1 MYVCMCKGVTDHQ
14 IRREVSDGARS
25 WRDVRE
31 ATGCATQCGKCACL
45 GKSIT
50 REALQIE
57 REQADMGLAY
67 AV

>member
-1 MYVCMCKGVTDHQ
+1 MYVCVCKGVTDHQ
-14 IRREVSDGARS
+14 IRREVNEGARS

-50 REALQIE
+50 REAVQE
-57 REQADMGLAY
+57 ARAQHDMGLSY